1 MESGENYIPY
11 LETKACNIHDIDMV
25 DMKVIFL
32 GTSAAVPT
40 PERGLSS
47 IVIKRGTELLIFDT
61 GEGMQQNF
69 IKAGLGMNKRMK
81 IFISHMH
88 ADHCVGLLGL
98 LQTMSLQGRALAVD
112 IFGQPKLAEFLTN
125 NMQLVNFGLLYDI
138 NMHIINTEGVLVK
151 ENEYQIT
158 CCEAEHVVPSFSF
171 CLSEFDR
178 PGRFNI
184 SEAKRLQIP
193 EGELYSKLQHGHD
206 IIHSGTVVK
215 SSQITGR
222 PRPGRKIGISGDT
235 RPTVKLREFFRNC
248 DLLVF
253 ESTYGHNK
261 YEKAVQNYHSTARE
275 AAILAREANVKKLF
289 LTHFSTRYDETS
301 ELIEEARAIHLNVE
315 AAKDLMLVDVP
326 YND

>member
-1 MESGENYIPY
+1 MESGEKYILY
-11 LETKACNIHDIDMV
+11 MQTKLCNLHDYDMV

-32 GTSAAVPT
+32 GTSAAIPT

-47 IVIKRGTELLIFDT
+47 IVIKRGTELLVFDA

-98 LQTMSLQGRALAVD
+98 LQTMSLQGRAIAVD

-125 NMQLVNFGLLYDI
+125 NMQLVNSGLLYDI
-138 NMHIINTEGVLVK
+138 NVHIIDTEGVLVK
-151 ENEYQIT
+151 DNEYQIT
-158 CCEAEHVVPSFSF
+158 CCEAEHIIPSFSF

-178 PGRFNI
+178 PGKFNL
-184 SEAKRLQIP
+184 SEAKRLKIP
-193 EGELYSKLQHGHD
+193 EGELYGKLQHGHD
-206 IIHSGTVVK
+206 IVHNGTLVR

-235 RPTVKLREFFRNC
+235 RPTAKLREFFSNC
-248 DLLVF
+248 DLLIF

-261 YEKAVQNYHSTARE
+261 HQNAVQNYHSTARE
-275 AAILAREANVKKLF
+275 AAILAREANVKKLL
-289 LTHFSTRYDETS
+289 LTHFSTRYDDTS
-301 ELIEEARAIHLNVE
+301 ELINEARAIHLNVE
-315 AAKDLMLVDVP
+315 AARDLMLVDVP
-326 YND
+326 YRN

>member
-1 MESGENYIPY
+1 MESAEKYIPY
-11 LETKACNIHDIDMV
+11 TEARARNNRDNDMV

-47 IVIKRGTELLIFDT
+47 IVVKRGTELLMFDA

-88 ADHCVGLLGL
+88 SDHCVGLLGL
-98 LQTMSLQGRALAVD
+98 LQTMSLQGRAIAVD
-112 IFGQPKLAEFLTN
+112 IFGQPKLAEFLAN

-138 NMHIINTEGVLVK
+138 NMHIIDGEGVLVK

-184 SEAKRLQIP
+184 REAKRLQIP
-193 EGELYSKLQHGHD
+193 EGELYRKLQHGHD
-206 IIHSGTVVK
+206 IIHNGTVIR
-215 SSQITGR
+215 SSQITGL

-253 ESTYGHNK
+253 ESTYSHNK
-261 YEKAVQNYHSTARE
+261 YQKAVQNYHSTAKE
-275 AAILAREANVKKLF
+275 AAILAREANVKKLL
-289 LTHFSTRYDETS
+289 LTHFSSRYGETS
-301 ELIEEARAIHLNVE
+301 ELTNEARAIHLNVE
-315 AAKDLMLVDVP
+315 AAKDLMIVDVL